1 MSQTVSQLG
10 LAPSSASK
18 SSQTTPSIASS
29 KSQATVER
37 KAPSLSKQHHVQ
49 AKPVTHNVANWF
61 DQVVLG
67 LASSVDVHADLVKG
81 LHSKSARAFLNSFVE
96 IPKPLLLTTLGIS
109 QRTLDRAIEQE
120 SMLNLE
126 ATDRAT
132 QLAETRA
139 KAAIIFGDSKAA
151 ERWLLQ
157 PLPWLAG
164 NRPIELLQTS
174 TGTEMV
180 KEYLERID
188 RGVYA

>member
-1 MSQTVSQLG
+1 MSQAVSPFG
-10 LAPSSASK
+10 LTPSRASK
-18 SSQTTPSIASS
+18 SPQTTHRTASS
-29 KSQATVER
+29 TSQATVKR
-37 KAPSLSKQHHVQ
+37 KAPSFSKQHHVQ
-49 AKPVTHNVANWF
+49 ANPVAHNVASWF

-67 LASSVDVHADLVKG
+67 LASSVDVHANLVKG
-81 LHSKSARAFLNSFVE
+81 LPSKSARAFLNSFVE

-120 SMLNLE
+120 SMLSLE

-139 KAAIIFGDSKAA
+139 KAATIFGDLKAA

-157 PLPWLAG
+157 PLPWFAG